1 MHIDDSAD
9 TLFRIMYHR
18 AEVCDCPVCRLNK
31 HTIKEAVESIED
43 EKLLTSESKGSK

>member
-18 AEVCDCPVCRLNK
+18 AEECDCPVCRLER
-31 HTIKEAVESIED
+31 HTIEEAVESIED
-43 EKLLTSESKGSK
+43 EKLLTSETEAPK